1 MKTILLLSGLFLLTT
16 AFVPFAENATVDGL
30 WTGVY
35 KSDSTKE
42 NVTVKFQD
50 ANRIELYCGG
60 AEDEN
65 KYTGSY
71 ILRGDSVLVFTYTNS
86 EGKQFTMEGSINKR
100 KTYVDGYWKTS
111 DQNKGS
117 FYLKKEKIEEL
128 FIEP

>member
-1 MKTILLLSGLFLLTT
+1 MKTIFLLAGLYIMHT
-16 AFVPFAENATVDGL
+16 AFTPLPQATTVDGL

-42 NVTVKFQD
+42 NVVVKFQD
-50 ANRIELYCGG
+50 ANRIELFCGG
-60 AEDEN
+60 SEEEN
-65 KYTGSY
+65 KFTGSY
-71 ILRGDSVLVFTYTNS
+71 TLRGDSVLVFTYTNA
-86 EGKQFTMEGSINKR
+86 EGKHFTMEGSINKR
-100 KTYVDGYWKTS
+100 KTYVDGYWKTD